1 MLQAALFDLDGVV
14 FNTEPQYTEF
24 WGRTCRTY
32 RPDLPGLEHTIK
44 GQTLTQI
51 FDQYFSDEADRRLI
65 VDELNYFEQ
74 NMRFDY
80 IDGFLDYL
88 SQLRALGVSTAVVTS
103 SNQAKM
109 QSVYRQHPEC
119 TLLFDAILTAEDFA
133 ESKPHPDCYLRAAAR
148 FGAPVDACVVFED
161 SINGLKSGRAAR
173 MCVIGLATTLPA
185 EVITP
190 LANDVISDYT
200 TLSVKKTEQIM
211 SLSR

>member
-1 MLQAALFDLDGVV
+1 M
-14 FNTEPQYTEF
+14 
-24 WGRTCRTY
+24 
-32 RPDLPGLEHTIK
+32 
-44 GQTLTQI
+44 
-51 FDQYFSDEADRRLI
+51 
-65 VDELNYFEQ
+65 
-74 NMRFDY
+74 
-80 IDGFLDYL
+80 
-88 SQLRALGVSTAVVTS
+88 STAVVTS

-109 QSVYRQHPEC
+109 QSVYRQHPEF

-173 MCVIGLATTLPA
+173 MCVIGLATTLPS

-190 LANDVISDYT
+190 LADDVISDYT
-200 TLSVKKTEQIM
+200 TLAVKKTEQIM

>member
-88 SQLRALGVSTAVVTS
+88 GQLRALGVSTAVVTS

-109 QSVYRQHPEC
+109 QSVYLQHPEF

-161 SINGLKSGRAAR
+161 SINGVLAGAAAGCASIMIPDLIPPDERAREAAAG
-173 MCVIGLATTLPA
+173 IYPDLLAA
-185 EVITP
+185 WEAIQ
-190 LANDVISDYT
+190 
-200 TLSVKKTEQIM
+200 TEEI
-211 SLSR
+211 